1 MWVASRGD
9 GWLTHGKRIM
19 VSLLAV
25 AVTLS
30 AGGQSLS
37 GERFTTS
44 IYEGP
49 PKSIKIDK
57 YGLQPGL
64 CEGAIILASQ
74 GGEDTPVDVRVG
86 TWIKRGD
93 NFLTVEDWQ
102 IGDRVKAQTFR
113 FPGEAKPARGD
124 SGIYESVR

>member
-1 MWVASRGD
+1 M
-9 GWLTHGKRIM
+9 
-19 VSLLAV
+19 
-25 AVTLS
+25 
-30 AGGQSLS
+30 

-93 NFLTVEDWQ
+93 NFLTVEDRQ